1 MNDKNAFCG
10 QRSYQLLETSVAQR
24 DVLSYLVDN
33 GILTIDTRYD
43 VRDLANDDEQ
53 VDINL

>member
-43 VRDLANDDEQ
+43 VRDLANDDE
-53 VDINL
+53 